1 MRGLFSSVPGRV
13 AAVILGIGALITS
26 IGAITGFWASQVLQN
41 TEDTIVSEIVL
52 DASRT
57 MSEPLNPRPGD
68 TESRWS
74 SAKRFVLN
82 YTATRYEAANSYIA
96 LRHFGGPCSSS
107 LTASGTRPPV
117 DWPATRYFFG
127 PWRIYGGSDNQPE
140 VRAALDSLQPSGE
153 ATVWSALED
162 AIGHLERGPANLE
175 KARRQLVLV
184 YSASAVDTCHQF
196 AVDRLAAQM
205 SGGNIRFIPISLGEA
220 SNVPD
225 NISAQVAQLAS
236 RLGAPVTNTS
246 SQPQLDEALRTA
258 LPVSTP
264 VATPTTATVST
275 PAMVP
280 TSPPATTPATGS
292 TLAPT
297 LPATGTR
304 TIAPQITPT
313 SRAVIT
319 PTVSPTTTPTPSLT
333 TTRTPT
339 SSTISP
345 SPR

>member
-41 TEDTIVSEIVL
+41 TEDTIVAEIVL

-127 PWRIYGGSDNQPE
+127 PWRIYGGSELDFGRSGGVAERFRQALDERARDFYHVGFASGQAKSRLCPE
-140 VRAALDSLQPSGE
+140 LAADQGQGIREGRLRFVVPGRLPSTDRRSAHVLMGDQGDPREQSEQRRGRAA
-153 ATVWSALED
+153 
-162 AIGHLERGPANLE
+162 
-175 KARRQLVLV
+175 
-184 YSASAVDTCHQF
+184 
-196 AVDRLAAQM
+196 DR
-205 SGGNIRFIPISLGEA
+205 
-220 SNVPD
+220 
-225 NISAQVAQLAS
+225 
-236 RLGAPVTNTS
+236 
-246 SQPQLDEALRTA
+246 
-258 LPVSTP
+258 
-264 VATPTTATVST
+264 
-275 PAMVP
+275 
-280 TSPPATTPATGS
+280 
-292 TLAPT
+292 
-297 LPATGTR
+297 
-304 TIAPQITPT
+304 
-313 SRAVIT
+313 
-319 PTVSPTTTPTPSLT
+319 
-333 TTRTPT
+333 
-339 SSTISP
+339 
-345 SPR
+345 